1 MTNIKL
7 GRPTIRWLKM
17 GLGNIGKRMPV
28 SRQCGLDTIR
38 VCRDTV
44 KRFYQNWLMTNIK
57 HSSSA
62 IGRLEI
68 RLVNIG
74 KRTPGE
80 FAITEK
86 PIPLRAWES
95 EDGADLIAII
105 EDDLRRFMRQC
116 AKLELTVSDK
126 ERQHTSK
133 MEEFLLRLIEVL
145 DSFEQ
150 LFQNISDKQDKI
162 DQQTKIWIG
171 NFRTIYRFLKSIIDE
186 QGVIEL
192 EIIDWS
198 FNPHSHRVIETVVDL
213 SKPDGTIVR
222 QTQKG
227 YLWQD
232 RIIRKAEVI
241 VVRNNSGQQ
250 E

>member
-1 MTNIKL
+1 MTDIKL

-17 GLGNIGKRMPV
+17 RLGNIGKRMPV
-28 SRQCGLDTIR
+28 SRPGSLAWMRVGNDTA
-38 VCRDTV
+38 
-44 KRFYQNWLMTNIK
+44 KRFYRRWLMTNIK
-57 HSSSA
+57 H
-62 IGRLEI
+62 GR
-68 RLVNIG
+68 
-74 KRTPGE
+74 E
-80 FAITEK
+80 FAITEE
-86 PIPLRAWES
+86 PIPLHAWES

-105 EDDLRRFMRQC
+105 EGDFRRFMRQC
-116 AKLELTVSDK
+116 AELELAVSDK

-171 NFRTIYRFLKSIIDE
+171 NFRTIYRFLKSIVDE

-192 EIIDWS
+192 EILDWS
-198 FNPHSHRVIETVVDL
+198 FNPHSHRVIGTVVDPG
-213 SKPDGTIVR
+213 KPDGTIVR
-222 QTQKG
+222 QIQKG

-232 RIIRKAEVI
+232 RILRKAEVI
-241 VVRNNSGQQ
+241 VVRNNSEQK

>member
-1 MTNIKL
+1 MTDIKL

-17 GLGNIGKRMPV
+17 RLGNIGKRMPV
-28 SRQCGLDTIR
+28 SRPGSLAWMRVGNDTA
-38 VCRDTV
+38 
-44 KRFYQNWLMTNIK
+44 KRFYRRWLMTNIK
-57 HSSSA
+57 HGSA
-62 IGRLEI
+62 AIRRLEI
-68 RLVNIG
+68 GLGNIG

-80 FAITEK
+80 FAITEE
-86 PIPLRAWES
+86 PIPLHAWES

-105 EDDLRRFMRQC
+105 EGDFRRFMRQC
-116 AKLELTVSDK
+116 AELELAVSDK

-171 NFRTIYRFLKSIIDE
+171 NFRTIYRFLKSIVDE

-192 EIIDWS
+192 EILDWS
-198 FNPHSHRVIETVVDL
+198 FNPHSHRVIGTVVDPG
-213 SKPDGTIVR
+213 KPDGTIVR
-222 QTQKG
+222 QIQKG

-232 RIIRKAEVI
+232 RILRKAEVI
-241 VVRNNSGQQ
+241 VVRNNSEQK